1 MRLSRRALIILLLP
15 AALFYTVFFIIPFFI
30 SFGVSLG
37 IFLPSDVQISR
48 GELITLRYYE
58 QVFDQIFLR
67 VFLRSLFLASATTAL
82 CLLIAYPMAYY
93 IAVKAVRYRNF
104 LLLLVIMPLWVTF
117 LLRAYAL
124 LTLLGPEGFV
134 NGVLL
139 SLGLIQQPLF
149 LIYNETSVLIGMV
162 YSYLPLAILPLY
174 STLVR
179 LDKTVIEASRVLGAG
194 PLKTFFKVT
203 LPISRPG
210 VFAAVLLTFIPAA
223 GEFIVPS
230 FLGGPNEVYVG
241 TLIYN
246 AFLAARNWNWGAAM
260 SIVYISVVLLGVVL
274 YLRLVGEELRV

>member
-1 MRLSRRALIILLLP
+1 MRLSRRTLIILLLP
-15 AALFYTVFFIIPFFI
+15 ATLFYTVFFIIPFFI

-37 IFLPSDVQISR
+37 IFLPSDAQISR

-67 VFLRSLFLASATTAL
+67 VFLRSLALASATTAL

-134 NGVLL
+134 NGILL

-203 LPISRPG
+203 LPISKPG

>member
-15 AALFYTVFFIIPFFI
+15 ATLFYTVFFIIPFFI

-67 VFLRSLFLASATTAL
+67 VFLRSLALASATTAL

-104 LLLLVIMPLWVTF
+104 LLLLVIMPMWVTF

>member
-15 AALFYTVFFIIPFFI
+15 ATLFYTVFFIIPFFI

-67 VFLRSLFLASATTAL
+67 VFLRSLALASATTAL

-124 LTLLGPEGFV
+124 LTLLGPEGFL

-162 YSYLPLAILPLY
+162 YSYLPLAVLPLY

>member
-15 AALFYTVFFIIPFFI
+15 ATLFYTVFFIIPFFI

-67 VFLRSLFLASATTAL
+67 VFLRSLALASATTAL

-194 PLKTFFKVT
+194 PLKTFFEVT

>member
-15 AALFYTVFFIIPFFI
+15 ATLFYTVFFIIPFFI

-67 VFLRSLFLASATTAL
+67 VFLRSLALASATTAL

-93 IAVKAVRYRNF
+93 IAVKAIRYRNF

>member
-15 AALFYTVFFIIPFFI
+15 ATLFYTVFFIIPFFI

-67 VFLRSLFLASATTAL
+67 VFLRSLALASATTAL

-210 VFAAVLLTFIPAA
+210 FFAAVLLTFIPAA

>member
-15 AALFYTVFFIIPFFI
+15 ATLFYTVFFIIPFFI

-37 IFLPSDVQISR
+37 VFLPSDVQISR

-67 VFLRSLFLASATTAL
+67 VFLRSLALASATTAL

>member
-1 MRLSRRALIILLLP
+1 
-15 AALFYTVFFIIPFFI
+15 
-30 SFGVSLG
+30 
-37 IFLPSDVQISR
+37 
-48 GELITLRYYE
+48 LRYYE

-67 VFLRSLFLASATTAL
+67 VFLRSLALASATTAL

-93 IAVKAVRYRNF
+93 IAVKAVKYRNF

-124 LTLLGPEGFV
+124 LTLLGPEGFL
-134 NGVLL
+134 NGILL

>member
-1 MRLSRRALIILLLP
+1 MKLSRRALIILLLP
-15 AALFYTVFFIIPFFI
+15 ATLFYTVFFIIPFFI

-48 GELITLRYYE
+48 GELFTLRYYE

-67 VFLRSLFLASATTAL
+67 VFLRSIALASATTAL

-93 IAVKAVRYRNF
+93 IAVKASRYRNF

-139 SLGLIQQPLF
+139 SLGIIQQPLF
-149 LIYNETSVLIGMV
+149 LIYNVTSVLLGMV
-162 YSYLPLAILPLY
+162 YSYLPLAVLPLY

-230 FLGGPNEVYVG
+230 LLGGPNEVYVG

>member
-1 MRLSRRALIILLLP
+1 MRLSRRALMILLLP
-15 AALFYTVFFIIPFFI
+15 ATLFYTVFFIIPFFI

-58 QVFDQIFLR
+58 QVFDQMFLR
-67 VFLRSLFLASATTAL
+67 VFLRSLSLASATTAL

-203 LPISRPG
+203 LPISKPG

>member
-1 MRLSRRALIILLLP
+1 MKLSRRALIILLLP
-15 AALFYTVFFIIPFFI
+15 ATLFYTVFFIIPFFI

-48 GELITLRYYE
+48 GELFTLRYYE

-67 VFLRSLFLASATTAL
+67 VFLRSIALASATTAL

-93 IAVKAVRYRNF
+93 IAVKASRYRNF

-139 SLGLIQQPLF
+139 SLGIIQQPLF
-149 LIYNETSVLIGMV
+149 LIYNETSVLLGMV
-162 YSYLPLAILPLY
+162 YSYLPLAVLPLY

-179 LDKTVIEASRVLGAG
+179 LDKTVIEASRILGAG

-210 VFAAVLLTFIPAA
+210 IFAAVLLTFIPAA

-230 FLGGPNEVYVG
+230 LLGGPNEVYVG

>member
-15 AALFYTVFFIIPFFI
+15 ATLFYTVFFIIPFFI

-67 VFLRSLFLASATTAL
+67 VFLRSLALASATTAL
-82 CLLIAYPMAYY
+82 CLLVAYPMAYY
-93 IAVKAVRYRNF
+93 IAVKAERYRNF

>member
-15 AALFYTVFFIIPFFI
+15 ATLFYTVFFIIPFFI

-37 IFLPSDVQISR
+37 IVLPSDVQISR

-67 VFLRSLFLASATTAL
+67 VFLRSLALASATTAL

>member
-15 AALFYTVFFIIPFFI
+15 ATLFYTVFFIIPFFI

-37 IFLPSDVQISR
+37 IFLPSDAQISR

-67 VFLRSLFLASATTAL
+67 VFLRSLALASATTAL

-124 LTLLGPEGFV
+124 LTLLSPEGFV

>member
-15 AALFYTVFFIIPFFI
+15 ATLFYTVFFIIPFFI

-67 VFLRSLFLASATTAL
+67 VFLRSLALASATTAL

-124 LTLLGPEGFV
+124 LTLLGPEGFL

-179 LDKTVIEASRVLGAG
+179 LDKTVVEASRVLGAG

>member
-15 AALFYTVFFIIPFFI
+15 ATLFYTVFFIIPFFI

-67 VFLRSLFLASATTAL
+67 VFLRSLALASATTAL

-124 LTLLGPEGFV
+124 LTLLGPEGFL

-139 SLGLIQQPLF
+139 SLGLIRQPLF

>member
-1 MRLSRRALIILLLP
+1 MRLSSKTLFVLLLP
-15 AALFYTVFFIIPFFI
+15 ATMFYTVFFIVPFFI
-30 SFGVSLG
+30 SIGVALG
-37 IFLPSDVQISR
+37 VFLPSDAQISR
-48 GELITLRYYE
+48 GELYTLRYFE

-67 VFLRSLFLASATTAL
+67 VFLRSLALASATTAL

-93 IAVKAVRYRNF
+93 IAVKAVKYRNF

-124 LTLLGPEGFV
+124 LTLLGPEGFL

-139 SLGLIQQPLF
+139 SLGLIKQPLF
-149 LIYNETSVLIGMV
+149 LVYNEAAVLIGMV
-162 YSYLPLAILPLY
+162 YSYLPLAILPLF

-179 LDKTVIEASRVLGAG
+179 LDRTIIEASRILGAG

-210 VFAAVLLTFIPAA
+210 IFAAVLLTFIPAA

-260 SIVYISVVLLGVVL
+260 SIVYISVVLVGVVL
-274 YLRLVGEELRV
+274 YLRFVGEELRV

>member
-67 VFLRSLFLASATTAL
+67 VFLRSLSLASATTAL

-174 STLVR
+174 GTLVR

>member
-15 AALFYTVFFIIPFFI
+15 ATLFYTVFFIIPFFI

-37 IFLPSDVQISR
+37 IFLPSDAQISR
-48 GELITLRYYE
+48 GELITLRYFE
-58 QVFDQIFLR
+58 QVFDQIFFR
-67 VFLRSLFLASATTAL
+67 VFLRSLSLASATTAL

-241 TLIYN
+241 TLVYN

>member
-15 AALFYTVFFIIPFFI
+15 ATLFYTVFFIIPFFI

-67 VFLRSLFLASATTAL
+67 VFLRSLALASATTAL

-194 PLKTFFKVT
+194 PLRTFFKVT

>member
-15 AALFYTVFFIIPFFI
+15 ATLFYTVFFIVPFFI

-67 VFLRSLFLASATTAL
+67 VFLRSLALASATTAL

-124 LTLLGPEGFV
+124 LTLLGPEGFL

-162 YSYLPLAILPLY
+162 YSYLPLAVLPLY

>member
-1 MRLSRRALIILLLP
+1 MKLSRRALIILLLP
-15 AALFYTVFFIIPFFI
+15 ATLFYTVFFIIPFFI

-48 GELITLRYYE
+48 GELFTLRYYE

-67 VFLRSLFLASATTAL
+67 VFLRSIALASATTAL

-93 IAVKAVRYRNF
+93 IAVKAARYRNF

-139 SLGLIQQPLF
+139 SLGIIQQPLF
-149 LIYNETSVLIGMV
+149 LIYNETSVLLGMV
-162 YSYLPLAILPLY
+162 YSYLPLAVLPLY

-179 LDKTVIEASRVLGAG
+179 LDKTVIEASRILGAG

>member
-15 AALFYTVFFIIPFFI
+15 ATLFYTVFFVIPFFI

-67 VFLRSLFLASATTAL
+67 VFLRSLALASATTAL

-124 LTLLGPEGFV
+124 LTLLGPEGFL

-203 LPISRPG
+203 LPIARPG

>member
-1 MRLSRRALIILLLP
+1 MRLSRRALMILLLP
-15 AALFYTVFFIIPFFI
+15 ATLFYTVFFIIPFFI
-30 SFGVSLG
+30 SLGVSLG

-58 QVFDQIFLR
+58 QVFDQMFLR
-67 VFLRSLFLASATTAL
+67 VFLRSLSLASATTAL

-179 LDKTVIEASRVLGAG
+179 LDKIVIEASRVLGAG

-203 LPISRPG
+203 LPISKPG

>member
-15 AALFYTVFFIIPFFI
+15 ATLFYTVFFIIPFFI

-67 VFLRSLFLASATTAL
+67 VFLRSLALASATTAL

-210 VFAAVLLTFIPAA
+210 V
-223 GEFIVPS
+223 S
-230 FLGGPNEVYVG
+230 
-241 TLIYN
+241 
-246 AFLAARNWNWGAAM
+246 
-260 SIVYISVVLLGVVL
+260 
-274 YLRLVGEELRV
+274 RLCCSLSYPLRVSLSCHHSSEDPTRFTWAH

>member
-15 AALFYTVFFIIPFFI
+15 ATLFYTVFFIIPFFI

-37 IFLPSDVQISR
+37 IFLPSDVQIGR

-67 VFLRSLFLASATTAL
+67 VFLRSLALASATTAL

-124 LTLLGPEGFV
+124 LTLLGPEGFL

>member
-15 AALFYTVFFIIPFFI
+15 ATLFYTVFFIVPFFI

-67 VFLRSLFLASATTAL
+67 VFLRSLALASATTAL

-124 LTLLGPEGFV
+124 LTLLGPEGFL

-139 SLGLIQQPLF
+139 SLGLKQQPLF

-162 YSYLPLAILPLY
+162 YNYLPLAILPLY

>member
-15 AALFYTVFFIIPFFI
+15 ATLFYTVFFIIPFFI

-67 VFLRSLFLASATTAL
+67 VFLRSLALASATTAL

-162 YSYLPLAILPLY
+162 YSYLPPAILPLY

>member
-15 AALFYTVFFIIPFFI
+15 ATLFYTVFFIIPFFI

-37 IFLPSDVQISR
+37 IFLPSDAQISR

-67 VFLRSLFLASATTAL
+67 VFLRSLALASATTAL

>member
-15 AALFYTVFFIIPFFI
+15 ATLFYTVFFIIPFFI

-67 VFLRSLFLASATTAL
+67 VFLRSLALASATTAL
-82 CLLIAYPMAYY
+82 CLVIAYPMAYY

>member
-1 MRLSRRALIILLLP
+1 MKLSRRALIILLLP
-15 AALFYTVFFIIPFFI
+15 ATLFYTVFFIIPFFI

-48 GELITLRYYE
+48 GELFTLRYYE

-67 VFLRSLFLASATTAL
+67 VFIRSIALASATTAL

-93 IAVKAVRYRNF
+93 IAVKAARYRNF

-139 SLGLIQQPLF
+139 SLGIIQQPLF
-149 LIYNETSVLIGMV
+149 LIYNETSVLLGMV
-162 YSYLPLAILPLY
+162 YSYLPLAVLPLY

-179 LDKTVIEASRVLGAG
+179 IDKTVIEASRVLGAG

-203 LPISRPG
+203 LPISWPG

>member
-15 AALFYTVFFIIPFFI
+15 ATLFYIVFFIIPFFI

-37 IFLPSDVQISR
+37 IFLPSDAQISR

-67 VFLRSLFLASATTAL
+67 VFLRSLALASATTAL

-134 NGVLL
+134 NSVLL

-203 LPISRPG
+203 LPISKPG

>member
-15 AALFYTVFFIIPFFI
+15 ATLFYTVFFIIPFFI

-67 VFLRSLFLASATTAL
+67 VFLRSLALASATTAL
-82 CLLIAYPMAYY
+82 CLLIAYPVAYY

>member
-15 AALFYTVFFIIPFFI
+15 ATLFYTVFFIIPFFI

-67 VFLRSLFLASATTAL
+67 VFLRSLALASATTAL
-82 CLLIAYPMAYY
+82 CLLVAYPMAYY

>member
-15 AALFYTVFFIIPFFI
+15 ATLFYTVFFIIPFFI

-48 GELITLRYYE
+48 GEVITLRYYE

-67 VFLRSLFLASATTAL
+67 VFLRSLALASATTAL

>member
-15 AALFYTVFFIIPFFI
+15 ATLFYTVFFIIPFFI

-67 VFLRSLFLASATTAL
+67 VFLRSLALASATTTL

>member
-15 AALFYTVFFIIPFFI
+15 ATLFYTVFFIIPFFI

-67 VFLRSLFLASATTAL
+67 VFLRSLALASATTAL

-124 LTLLGPEGFV
+124 LTLLGPEGFL

>member
-1 MRLSRRALIILLLP
+1 MKLSRRALIILLLP
-15 AALFYTVFFIIPFFI
+15 ATLFYTVFFIIPFFI

-48 GELITLRYYE
+48 GELFTLRYYE

-67 VFLRSLFLASATTAL
+67 VFLRSIALASATTAL

-93 IAVKAVRYRNF
+93 IAVKAARYRNF

-139 SLGLIQQPLF
+139 SLGIIQQPLF
-149 LIYNETSVLIGMV
+149 LIYNETSVLLGMV
-162 YSYLPLAILPLY
+162 YSYLPLAVLPLY

-179 LDKTVIEASRVLGAG
+179 LDKTVIEASRILGAG

-210 VFAAVLLTFIPAA
+210 IFAAVLLTFIPAA

-230 FLGGPNEVYVG
+230 LLGGPNEVYVG